1 MESLPVAVIYK
12 VISSVFCVI
21 ERGWFAVA
29 LTGDFLLRVSCMFFG
44 ENNVPF
50 RMHLQHYL
58 IFRPV
63 KRELM
68 QI

>member
-1 MESLPVAVIYK
+1 MESLPVVVIYK
-12 VISSVFCVI
+12 VISSVLCVI
-21 ERGWFAVA
+21 ERRWFAVA
-29 LTGDFLLRVSCMFFG
+29 LTENFLLRVSYMFFG
-44 ENNVPF
+44 ENNVLF

-58 IFRPV
+58 TLRPV